1 MLHHIIILLLIV
13 RLVPLYASSV
23 RICKDETKVNHVCK
37 LQEDYDL
44 AKVPQ
49 FNKTTALTLTPIK
62 IEIFDITDLNEEKQT
77 ITVNMMIQMKWQ
89 DVGLSMSNGTK
100 ET

>member
-1 MLHHIIILLLIV
+1 MLRHIILLLIV

-62 IEIFDITDLNEEKQT
+62 IEIFDLNEEKQT